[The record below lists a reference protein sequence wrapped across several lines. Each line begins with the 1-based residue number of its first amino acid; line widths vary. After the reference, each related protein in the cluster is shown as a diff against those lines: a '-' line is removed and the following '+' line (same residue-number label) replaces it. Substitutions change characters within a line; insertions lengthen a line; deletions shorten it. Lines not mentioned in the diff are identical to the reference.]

1 VDAEEHIVNVIA
13 LILLVVAAS
22 GFMYRLLRGPSLPDR
37 VVGLDGLQSV
47 VVIAIIVLAA
57 GADSGITIETVLVA
71 VLVGFVGTT
80 ALSRFIERRGG

>member
-1 VDAEEHIVNVIA
+1 MSAVELVLLAIA
-13 LILLVVAAS
+13 AT

-57 GADSGITIETVLVA
+57 RADSGITIETVLVA